1 MMWGRRSPLDVEV
14 AAHVPDEDLAV
25 PPALHPAARR
35 RDQLR
40 GIVPFVGHA
49 AGDDA
54 AVRGPR
60 LRRQH
65 DLVERQDRRRADLD
79 PLGGDGV
86 GDLEAGGAVLV
97 DDRDLHDD
105 VWRPPSDLNALS
117 PSLRSGSGDGFPL
130 RWRRLPREVRHEQVP
145 DHHPERLRVRRH
157 RAGVDHGDDLENAG
171 DAERFQ
177 RGATEVVLD
186 LVDRGHWS

>member
-1 MMWGRRSPLDVEV
+1 MWGRRSPLDVEV

-49 AGDDA
+49 AGA
-54 AVRGPR
+54 TM
-60 LRRQH
+60 L
-65 DLVERQDRRRADLD
+65 
-79 PLGGDGV
+79 
-86 GDLEAGGAVLV
+86 
-97 DDRDLHDD
+97 RDLHDD

-130 RWRRLPREVRHEQVP
+130 RSRRLPREVRHEQV
-145 DHHPERLRVRRH
+145 H